1 MENPITAV
9 SGYWNVTNKHK
20 TSFTDSWLSNAL
32 RISCPYVIFS
42 DKTQMKML
50 KECRE
55 GLSTIFCEREIKEFQ
70 TYKFYDS
77 IQTHPIHVPSK
88 ELQCIWNEKL
98 FFLREVSRTNPYNS
112 EWFIWIDAGIFLYR
126 EKLPPSIPFCSEKLK
141 TLPKDKLIF
150 TSSCSP
156 SFEPQQVQ
164 EGNYYHH
171 VSGIFMLH
179 KDFVETFVSAFE
191 KYVERFLSQK
201 DWIYTD
207 QVILTHML
215 KENPDFF
222 HKVADDYGSLV
233 LWLYDLL

>member
-1 MENPITAV
+1 MESPITAV
-9 SGYWNVTNKHK
+9 SGFWNVTNKHQ
-20 TSFTDSWLSNAL
+20 TAFTDAWLSKAL
-32 RISCPYVIFS
+32 RVNCPYVIFS
-42 DKTQMKML
+42 EETHLEML
-50 KECRE
+50 KGYRE
-55 GLSTIFCEREIKEFQ
+55 GLPTTFCERNVKDFQ
-70 TYKFYDS
+70 TYRFYDS

-98 FFLREVSRTNPYNS
+98 FFLREVARKNPYNS
-112 EWFIWIDAGIFLYR
+112 EWFLWMDAGIFLYR
-126 EKLPPSIPFCSEKLK
+126 DKLPPTIPFCSEKVK

-156 SFEPQQVQ
+156 NFDPSCVR
-164 EGNYYHH
+164 EGEYYHH

-179 KDFVETFVSAFE
+179 KDFIETFVSMYE
-191 KYVERFLSQK
+191 TYIERFLSQK

-215 KENPDFF
+215 KEKSDMFY
-222 HKVADDYGSLV
+222 KVAHDYGSLV